1 MSRQHVTEEIWGIKK
16 RSRRCG
22 KTIPP
27 DTSCLGV
34 QEDRLPASEDAVGV
48 WTTASTTGNVRKG
61 FEFGMDSSVASEAEV
76 KGSESDKRGVEEGE
90 RKMRHGEIVVEKTV
104 RTERETLVH
113 ARRRVRGQVSDEGE
127 KD

>member
-1 MSRQHVTEEIWGIKK
+1 MSRQHVTEEIWGIRKAK
-16 RSRRCG
+16 QKMRQ

-61 FEFGMDSSVASEAEV
+61 FEFGMDSSAASAAEV
-76 KGSESDKRGVEEGE
+76 KGSESDKRGAGEGE
-90 RKMRHGEIVVEKTV
+90 RKMRHGEIVVE
-104 RTERETLVH
+104 E
-113 ARRRVRGQVSDEGE
+113 RVRRERDISACKKTCEGSHSQ
-127 KD
+127 